1 MRVRIHELKRHLDK
15 SLAPIY
21 LVSGDEPLQVSEAA
35 DTIRTRTKAKGYA
48 SRDILDADSKFDW
61 DRLAAEANSLSLFS
75 EQRVIDL
82 RLPSGKPGR
91 EGAKALVEYA
101 ERPPEDTILLLT
113 LPKLEKSQANTKWFK
128 TLDKAGVVIQ
138 IWPIEGDRLHPW
150 IEQRMRNAGLTP
162 AQDVVPMLAERIEG
176 NLLAAAQEIDK
187 LLLLHGPGIINS
199 EQLAESVADSARYD
213 VFALVDSALEGRISR
228 CLRILN
234 GLRSEGTP
242 APVVLWALT
251 REIRMLCSL
260 ATEHEKGRSIQQAIA
275 ANRGIWDKRKPLV
288 ANGLKRLK
296 LKSWQQLLLTCGE
309 ADRAIKGQDKNDP
322 WLLLL
327 QITTGMAGAPAIGRQ

>member
-1 MRVRIHELKRHLDK
+1 
-15 SLAPIY
+15 
-21 LVSGDEPLQVSEAA
+21 
-35 DTIRTRTKAKGYA
+35 
-48 SRDILDADSKFDW
+48 
-61 DRLAAEANSLSLFS
+61 
-75 EQRVIDL
+75 
-82 RLPSGKPGR
+82 
-91 EGAKALVEYA
+91 
-101 ERPPEDTILLLT
+101 
-113 LPKLEKSQANTKWFK
+113 TKWFK